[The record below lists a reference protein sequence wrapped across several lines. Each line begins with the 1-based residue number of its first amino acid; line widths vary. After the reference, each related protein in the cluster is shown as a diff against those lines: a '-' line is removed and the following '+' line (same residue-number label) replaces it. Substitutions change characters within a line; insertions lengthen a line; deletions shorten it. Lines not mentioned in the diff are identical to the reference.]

1 MSEDSIPW
9 SQLYQ
14 ARREVQ
20 KRYKRIWDVPIAKRY
35 NRVLFDYGQDG
46 VSVLEIGAGDRGLG
60 KRISEVWPTATYKSL
75 DIDRTHQH
83 DFYSLEDIT
92 GEYDII
98 CMFEVIEHVRPEQ
111 AWGMLRKCREVL
123 KTGGLF
129 FATTPNIYYPPNY
142 LRDAT
147 HITPWCY
154 DELGAIAH
162 MAGFNVQQLY
172 RLYNDS
178 LGGKLMHRV
187 LMYPLH
193 KAMGIDF
200 SKQIM
205 LVARA
210 D

>member
-1 MSEDSIPW
+1 MMSENPIPW

-46 VSVLEIGAGDRGLG
+46 ASVLEIGAGDRGLG
-60 KRISEVWPTATYKSL
+60 KRISETWPNATYKSL
-75 DIDRTHQH
+75 DIDRSHQH
-83 DFYSLEDIT
+83 DFYSVEDIT

-111 AWGMLRKCREVL
+111 AWKILCKCKEILRP
-123 KTGGLF
+123 GGQL
-129 FATTPNIYYPPNY
+129 FATTPNVYYPPNY

-154 DELGAIAH
+154 DELGAIAYIS
-162 MAGFNVQQLY
+162 GFEVRQIY

-178 LGGKLMHRV
+178 LTGKLMHQV

-193 KAMGIDF
+193 KAIGIDY

-205 LVARA
+205 LVASA
-210 D
+210 